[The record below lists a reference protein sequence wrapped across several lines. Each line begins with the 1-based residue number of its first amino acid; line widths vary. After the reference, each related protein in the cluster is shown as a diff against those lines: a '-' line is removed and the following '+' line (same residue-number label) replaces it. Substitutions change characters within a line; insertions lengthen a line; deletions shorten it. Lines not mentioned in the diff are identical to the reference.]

1 MTTINLKLGYFIE
14 MESMCYTFKQKYKG
28 KDRKGNEKGA
38 ERSIGYFGSMH
49 HAIERY
55 LKEVTSDTLD
65 GEKMDLKEYA
75 KRVDQAVSLAV
86 HGLDKVLSEYAVK

>member
-14 MESMCYTFKQKYKG
+14 MESMCYTLKQKYKG
-28 KDRKGNEKGA
+28 KNRKGNAKDA

-55 LKEVTSDTLD
+55 LKEVASDTLD
-65 GEKMDLKEYA
+65 GEEMELKEYA
-75 KRVDQAVSLAV
+75 KRVDQTVSLAV
-86 HGLDKVLSEYAVK
+86 HGLDKVLNEVKL

>member
-14 MESMCYTFKQKYKG
+14 MESMCYTLKQKYKG
-28 KDRKGNEKGA
+28 KDRKGNEKDA
-38 ERSIGYFGSMH
+38 ERNIGYFGSMR

-55 LKEVTSDTLD
+55 LKEVAYDTLD
-65 GEKMDLKEYA
+65 GEEMELKEYA

-86 HGLDKVLSEYAVK
+86 HGLDKVLSEVKL

>member
-1 MTTINLKLGYFIE
+1 
-14 MESMCYTFKQKYKG
+14 
-28 KDRKGNEKGA
+28 
-38 ERSIGYFGSMH
+38 MH

-65 GEKMDLKEYA
+65 DEKMELKEYA

-86 HGLDKVLSEYAVK
+86 HGLDKALSEVKL

>member
-55 LKEVTSDTLD
+55 LKV
-65 GEKMDLKEYA
+65 GERIPNFRTMEEETGQIKFA
-75 KRVDQAVSLAV
+75 
-86 HGLDKVLSEYAVK
+86 

>member
-14 MESMCYTFKQKYKG
+14 MESMCYTLKQKYKG
-28 KDRKGNEKGA
+28 KNRKGNAKDA

-49 HAIERY
+49 NAIERY
-55 LKEVTSDTLD
+55 LKEVASDTLD
-65 GEKMDLKEYA
+65 GEEMELKEYA

-86 HGLDKVLSEYAVK
+86 HGLDKVLSEVKS

>member
-14 MESMCYTFKQKYKG
+14 MESMCYTLKQKYKG

-38 ERSIGYFGSMH
+38 ERSIGYFGSMR

-86 HGLDKVLSEYAVK
+86 HGLDKALSEVKL